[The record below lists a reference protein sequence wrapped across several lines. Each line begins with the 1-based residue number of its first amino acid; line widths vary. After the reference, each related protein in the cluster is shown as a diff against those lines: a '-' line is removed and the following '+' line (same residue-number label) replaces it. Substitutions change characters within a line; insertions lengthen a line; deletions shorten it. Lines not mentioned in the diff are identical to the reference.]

1 MPVVIVHYFAAL
13 REKKGRET
21 ERVEFDADL
30 GVGALYEELF
40 PSSDGESIPVAFAVN
55 KTYVTADHPLSD
67 NDEVAFIPPLG
78 GG

>member
-21 ERVEFDADL
+21 ERVELDAEL
-30 GVGALYEELF
+30 QVGALYEKLF
-40 PSSDGESIPVAFAVN
+40 PSTDGQVVPVAFAVN
-55 KTYVTADHPLSD
+55 KAYVSADHVLSD

>member
-21 ERVEFDADL
+21 ERVNFEAGL
-30 GVGALYEELF
+30 SVGALYETLF
-40 PSSDGESIPVAFAVN
+40 PSTDGDVLPVAYAVN
-55 KTYVTADHPLSD
+55 QNYVSPEHPLQD
-67 NDEVAFIPPLG
+67 QDEVAFIPPLG